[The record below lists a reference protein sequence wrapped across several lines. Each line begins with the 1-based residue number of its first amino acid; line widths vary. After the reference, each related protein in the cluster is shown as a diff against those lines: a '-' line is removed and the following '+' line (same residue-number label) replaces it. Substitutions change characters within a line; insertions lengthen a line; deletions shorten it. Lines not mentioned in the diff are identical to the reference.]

1 MKNRTLKK
9 LRKAKN
15 ASFVLSITET
25 NVKNKALEY
34 LADSLLKNKDLIVSA
49 NKKDINAGIKKGL
62 SNALIDRLTLTE
74 KRIDSFIE
82 GLDIVKN
89 LPDPIG
95 EVIDSWTRPNG
106 LKINK
111 VRVPLGV
118 IGIIYEARPN
128 VTVDAASLCLKAGNA
143 VVLRGGSDAINSNLA
158 ISHIMSKAVIKA
170 GLPDGTIE
178 FIDDTDRKSVKD
190 LLSQRKYID
199 CIIPRGGAGL
209 INMVVENSK
218 IPVIETGV
226 GNCHAY
232 VESSADL
239 EMANDIVLNAKLS
252 RPSVCNAIETLLVD
266 KNIAKQFLPNV
277 LRKLEDAG
285 VEIRGDKTTLDIYGR
300 GKKATED
307 DWYCEYL
314 DLILAVKVV
323 ENIDDAISHISKYSS
338 HHSEVIITK
347 DIKKAEKFTNEID
360 SAAVYVNASTRFTD
374 GFEFGFGSEIGIS
387 TQKLHARGP
396 MGLKEITS
404 YKYIIGGSGQTRK

>member
-1 MKNRTLKK
+1 MKSRILEKLK
-9 LRKAKN
+9 KAKN
-15 ASFVLSITET
+15 ASIILSTAGT
-25 NVKNKALEY
+25 KVKNKALEY
-34 LADSLLKNKDLIVSA
+34 LGNALLKDKNIILSA

-62 SNALIDRLTLTE
+62 SKALIDRLTLTE
-74 KRIDSFIE
+74 KRIGSFIE

-95 EVIDSWTRPNG
+95 EIIGSWKRSNG
-106 LKINK
+106 LKIKK

-143 VVLRGGSDAINSNLA
+143 VILRGGSDAINSNLA
-158 ISHIMSKAVIKA
+158 ISKIMSQAAMKA
-170 GLPDGTIE
+170 GLPDGAIE
-178 FIDDTDRKSVKD
+178 FIDDTDRESVKD

-209 INMVVENSK
+209 INMIVENSK

-266 KNIAKQFLPNV
+266 KNIAKQFLPKV

-285 VEIRGDKTTLDIYGR
+285 VEIRGNKTTLDIYGR

-323 ENIDDAISHISKYSS
+323 DNIDDAINHISKYSS

-347 DIKKAEKFTNEID
+347 DKKKADKFTNEID

-404 YKYIIGGSGQTRK
+404 YKYIIEGSGQTRK